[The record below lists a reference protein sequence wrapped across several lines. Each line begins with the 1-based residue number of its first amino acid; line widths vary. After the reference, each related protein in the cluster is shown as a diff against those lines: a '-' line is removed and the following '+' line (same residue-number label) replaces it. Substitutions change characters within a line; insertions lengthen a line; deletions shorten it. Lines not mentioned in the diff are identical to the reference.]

1 MKGTHNLTVV
11 RGKKI
16 FGSQDSC
23 RCLEPLKKREEERR
37 EPSGHFPH
45 QPALLATRLVPPV
58 GQRAQAVRR
67 RQGARGERHTGG
79 SLMLVVVVSARDA
92 GFLDRTLPASWCL
105 PLLHLPPS
113 WGMYGMPHAQGI
125 QDTGCRASEADKTFP
140 GPSAVFYQIADQ
152 PDMPNWPHSSF
163 DGMCDILSLS
173 LWF

>member
-1 MKGTHNLTVV
+1 MKGTHNLTAV

-23 RCLEPLKKREEERR
+23 RRLEPLKKRGKEERR

-79 SLMLVVVVSARDA
+79 SLLVVVSARDA
-92 GFLDRTLPASWCL
+92 GFLDRTLPASCL
-105 PLLHLPPS
+105 LVPATTSPPS
-113 WGMYGMPHAQGI
+113 LLRHVWYAACPRH
-125 QDTGCRASEADKTFP
+125 P
-140 GPSAVFYQIADQ
+140 GHGVPGF
-152 PDMPNWPHSSF
+152 
-163 DGMCDILSLS
+163 
-173 LWF
+173 